1 MVISIKLIK
10 EDDLINLTDLILP
23 LNHFN
28 NFIFE
33 LQNLEGLNKKF
44 ENEANINRINES
56 TIYRFSPL
64 AGVIKQRSSYIE
76 VIKIKKESPTFLELL
91 LNVSPYVTE
100 TISLL
105 VDNKGEII
113 EDKIYESLNKD
124 DKFKNYDEHK
134 KRLIIKYILLFF
146 RFLLRYLTITINR

>member
-1 MVISIKLIK
+1 M
-10 EDDLINLTDLILP
+10 
-23 LNHFN
+23 
-28 NFIFE
+28 
-33 LQNLEGLNKKF
+33 EGLNKKF